1 MATFLILN
9 QGKYMEK
16 RGPNGNLMHGGKH
29 HPVKCSNEEMTRWFP
44 SIRQAG
50 LWLVEQKK
58 AKTLN
63 SAMVAITHS
72 VNGKQHYYG
81 RDWNCNSAYGFVWE
95 NI

>member
-1 MATFLILN
+1 
-9 QGKYMEK
+9 MEK

-29 HPVKCSNEEMTRWFP
+29 HPVKCSNKEMTRSFP

-81 RDWNCNSAYGFVWE
+81 KDWNCNSAYGFIWE

>member
-1 MATFLILN
+1 
-9 QGKYMEK
+9 MEK

-29 HPVKCSNEEMTRWFP
+29 HPVKCFNPTTNELIAEFP

-50 LWLVEQKK
+50 LFLVKEGK

-81 RDWNCNSAYGFVWE
+81 RDWGCNNAYGYKW
-95 NI
+95 N